1 MALLHLEPLP
11 SRAGRGD
18 LLRLVCEQGGIDR
31 RLVGKIDIAGRLAT
45 IEVPDSWAS
54 RLVRALDG
62 AEFLERRLRAWSAGP
77 QSGLNP
83 DDHFQRLTRLL
94 EMESEAEAQQILEQ
108 IRRLSA
114 TEAEQSGCC
123 LLGLVVR
130 DEVNGLG
137 GRFLL
142 TLGKRDR
149 SESLPWTR
157 LQAGSPVLLSP
168 QGSKGDTGWRGVV
181 CERSEQTITVAFN
194 EPIEDDGDQAIYR
207 LDLSSDEA
215 ARLRQRQALQQ
226 ARNAERDRLAE
237 LRAILLGEAEP
248 RFTSSPQPSPASP
261 PTAVG
266 GASAPP
272 TAVGGLAGDREE
284 RFFDPALNESQ
295 REAVRLA
302 LSAQDLAIIHGPP
315 GTGKTTTVVEVV
327 RQAVRRGRKVLVSAP
342 SNLAVDNL
350 LERLLAW
357 GEKAVRLGH
366 PARVL
371 PQLREH
377 TLDLMIE
384 QHPDMRTARRLAK
397 AAFALFRQASKF
409 TRARPEPGHRQELR
423 QNARGLLAD
432 ARKLETQA
440 LEAILDE
447 TPILC
452 CTTTG
457 LDSEVIGRRRFDL
470 LVIDEAC
477 QSTEPGC
484 WIPLLRAD
492 RVVLAGDHC
501 QLPPTILSPEAA
513 RQGFGV
519 SLLERLV
526 ARFGDQVTR
535 LLTVQYRMH
544 QHIMDFSSLEF
555 YDGRLTA
562 DESVR
567 EHRLCD
573 LPGVTAD
580 PLSETPVEFIDTA
593 GAGYDE
599 EKEPDGESRLNP
611 QEADLVTRKVKAI
624 LQLGVRPEDVAV
636 IAPYAAQVRR
646 LRQSLDVPG
655 LEIDSVDG
663 FQGREKEVVVLS
675 LVRSNTEGEIGFLGD
690 VRRMNVAL
698 TRARRK
704 LLVIGDSATL
714 SILPFYQRLFEYFE
728 MIGAYR
734 TVWEEPEE

>member
-11 SRAGRGD
+11 SRASRGD
-18 LLRLVCEQGGIDR
+18 LLRLVCEQGGIDG
-31 RLVGKIDIAGRLAT
+31 RLVGKIDIAGKLAT
-45 IEVPDSWAS
+45 VEVPDSWAA

-62 AEFLERRLRAWSAGP
+62 ASLLERRLRAWSAG
-77 QSGLNP
+77 SSAGLDP
-83 DDHFQRLTRLL
+83 DDHFQRLGRLL
-94 EMESEAEAQQILEQ
+94 ELESDAEAQQILEQ

-114 TEAEQSGCC
+114 NEAEQSGCC
-123 LLGLVVR
+123 LLDLVVR
-130 DEVNGLG
+130 DEVGGLG

-142 TLGKRDR
+142 TLAKRGR
-149 SESLPWTR
+149 AEGLPWTR
-157 LQAGSPVLLSP
+157 LQGGSPVLLSP
-168 QGSKGDTGWRGVV
+168 QGNKGAGGQGGPSWRGVV
-181 CERSEQTITVAFN
+181 CERSEQAITVAFN
-194 EPIEDDGDQAIYR
+194 EPIEDERDQAVYR

-226 ARNAERDRLAE
+226 ARIAERDRLAE
-237 LRAILLGEAEP
+237 LRSVLLGEAPP
-248 RFTSSPQPSPASP
+248 RFQE
-261 PTAVG
+261 
-266 GASAPP
+266 
-272 TAVGGLAGDREE
+272 LAEPVML
-284 RFFDPALNESQ
+284 DPMLNPSQ

-302 LSAQDLAIIHGPP
+302 LSALDLAIIHGPP

-327 RQAVRRGRKVLVSAP
+327 RQAIRRGQRVLVCAP

-350 LERLLAW
+350 LEKLLGW

-384 QHPDMRTARRLAK
+384 QHGDMRQARRLSK
-397 AAFALFRQASKF
+397 DAFALFRQASKF
-409 TRARPEPGHRQELR
+409 TRARPDPGYRRDLR
-423 QNARGLLAD
+423 QAARAMLAD
-432 ARKLETQA
+432 ARKLESLA
-440 LEAILDE
+440 LERILDE

-452 CTTTG
+452 STTTG
-457 LDSEVIGRRRFDL
+457 LDSEVIGQRRFDL
-470 LVIDEAC
+470 LIVDEAC

-519 SLLERLV
+519 SLLERL
-526 ARFGDQVTR
+526 AGRLGEQVTR
-535 LLTVQYRMH
+535 LLTVQYRMNR
-544 QHIMDFSSLEF
+544 QIMEFSSREF
-555 YDGRLTA
+555 YEGRLQA
-562 DESVR
+562 DPSVQ
-567 EHRLCD
+567 EHRLCE
-573 LPGVTAD
+573 LEGVQAG
-580 PLSETPVEFIDTA
+580 PLSETPVEYIDTA

-611 QEADLVTRKVKAI
+611 SEADLVARKVQAI
-624 LQLGVRPEDVAV
+624 LEIGVRPEDIAV

-646 LRQSLDVPG
+646 LRQKLDVPG

-675 LVRSNTEGEIGFLGD
+675 LVRSNTEGEIGFLAD

-704 LLVIGDSATL
+704 LLVVGDSATL
-714 SILPFYQRLFEYFE
+714 AVLPFYQRLFEYFE
-728 MIGAYR
+728 AIGAYR